1 MPGLTG
7 GRPLSWTVSTAVCVR
22 LLSRAVT
29 GRERGGCYMV
39 EEARDCQAGEGAR
52 QGPPGE
58 SGDFSFGETFRLCRE
73 WEDSEYLSRSGVA

>member
-39 EEARDCQAGEGAR
+39 EEARDCQAGEGALVH
-52 QGPPGE
+52 
-58 SGDFSFGETFRLCRE
+58 RLWSCP
-73 WEDSEYLSRSGVA
+73 SRVRGQAGSTR

>member
-1 MPGLTG
+1 
-7 GRPLSWTVSTAVCVR
+7 
-22 LLSRAVT
+22 
-29 GRERGGCYMV
+29 MV

-58 SGDFSFGETFRLCRE
+58 SGDFSCRETFRLCRE